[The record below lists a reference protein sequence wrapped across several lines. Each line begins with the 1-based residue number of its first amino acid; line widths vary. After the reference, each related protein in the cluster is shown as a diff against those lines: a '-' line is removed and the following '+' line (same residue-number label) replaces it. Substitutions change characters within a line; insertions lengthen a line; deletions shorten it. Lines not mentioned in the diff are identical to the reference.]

1 MANRLTSN
9 PLVFDQF
16 DTDATFADKGESFI
30 VTKIRWKSV
39 ADADKLQLE
48 DFDGNVLFEDIQ
60 TAAGDWRDV
69 NFVGGYDFG
78 NGGVRIDVSD
88 NTGLTATDGTD
99 ALYIYLK

>member
-39 ADADKLQLE
+39 ADADKL
-48 DFDGNVLFEDIQ
+48 
-60 TAAGDWRDV
+60 
-69 NFVGGYDFG
+69 
-78 NGGVRIDVSD
+78 
-88 NTGLTATDGTD
+88 
-99 ALYIYLK
+99 